1 MKKIATLLLT
11 LLMSMGAWAEKNEMI
26 SLKDFMEDRADN
38 VSNPDALYVSYR
50 CLSYYYNLSGILS
63 LGGER
68 EKELNE
74 KLEQTKVD
82 FIEFGWLFWR
92 LIEAEAEREA
102 DYDTY
107 TENLTNS
114 IMKMT
119 RSYQIETNNS
129 WNNTGSYFNDYINTE
144 GNTCQLV
151 HQAFTQMMPDK

>member
-1 MKKIATLLLT
+1 MKHLYLSLALIISAN
-11 LLMSMGAWAEKNEMI
+11 AWAEKNEMI
-26 SLKDFMEDRADN
+26 LLKDFMEDRAAN

-50 CLSYYYNLSGILS
+50 CLAYYYNLSGILS

-74 KLEQTKVD
+74 RLEQTKLD

-92 LIEAEAEREA
+92 IIEAEAEREA

-114 IMKMT
+114 LIKMM

-129 WNNTGSYFNDYINTE
+129 WNNTGSYFNDYINSE
-144 GNTCQLV
+144 GNSCQLL
-151 HQAFTQMMPDK
+151 HQSFKPMLEEN